1 MAVKKAACPNCGEVA
16 NITVN
21 SKDDTIKKV
30 YYKEHVAGVSRSN
43 AYQSACSECGKKFYY
58 WLK

>member
-1 MAVKKAACPNCGEVA
+1 MPIKKAACPNCGGIA

-21 SKDDTIKKV
+21 SKDDDIKKISSTGSPT
-30 YYKEHVAGVSRSN
+30 GVSRSN
-43 AYQSACSECGKKFYY
+43 NYESACIDCGETIYY